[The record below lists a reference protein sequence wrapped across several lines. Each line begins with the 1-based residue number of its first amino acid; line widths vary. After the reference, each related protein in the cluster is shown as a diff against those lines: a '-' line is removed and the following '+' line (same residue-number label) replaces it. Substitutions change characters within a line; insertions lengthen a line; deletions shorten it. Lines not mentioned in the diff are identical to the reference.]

1 MDTIEASA
9 KLVSQAKADAK
20 AYQQRTGCGDEQR
33 LAFECGVL
41 GSFVREL
48 MGELQLALNETCN
61 QYHMDGHADR
71 VKAQYGLEMQEA
83 A

>member
-1 MDTIEASA
+1 MDPIEAGA
-9 KLVSQAKADAK
+9 KLTSQAKADAK
-20 AYQQRTGCGDEQR
+20 AYQQRTGCSDEDR

-61 QYHMDGHADR
+61 QYHTDGHADR
-71 VKAQYGLEMQEA
+71 VLRVYGLVWEEA
-83 A
+83 

>member
-9 KLVSQAKADAK
+9 KLTSKAKADAK
-20 AYQQRTGCGDEQR
+20 AYQQRTGCSDASR

-41 GSFVREL
+41 GTFVREL

-61 QYHMDGHADR
+61 QYYTDGHADR
-71 VKAQYGLEMQEA
+71 VKAQYGLEAVETA
-83 A
+83 